1 MSDVDTILKRL
12 VADIDDA
19 MEMQGTRWSSNER
32 VAGLVQEALEQAT
45 RLIQVLY
52 ASEMSNLDQ
61 EIVSLKAKQPPVESL
76 DSILEIEQDFYKWLD
91 WNAHDMGEMGRFIRV
106 KYAKNWWSE
115 KGRQQLTSLIQTSN
129 REAVEEY
136 KKTQSTYTKYHKDY
150 YEHKR
155 KNKAQTLTKDKDEKE
170 NTL

>member
-61 EIVSLKAKQPPVESL
+61 EIMSLKA
-76 DSILEIEQDFYKWLD
+76 EI
-91 WNAHDMGEMGRFIRV
+91 
-106 KYAKNWWSE
+106 
-115 KGRQQLTSLIQTSN
+115 
-129 REAVEEY
+129 
-136 KKTQSTYTKYHKDY
+136 
-150 YEHKR
+150 KR
-155 KNKAQTLTKDKDEKE
+155 LQTLTKEDSSEKE
-170 NTL
+170 LDSN

>member
-52 ASEMSNLDQ
+52 ASEMSSLDQ
-61 EIVSLKAKQPPVESL
+61 EIVSLKAEIKRLQERKQTDLSKFDIKDKRKL
-76 DSILEIEQDFYKWLD
+76 LR
-91 WNAHDMGEMGRFIRV
+91 N
-106 KYAKNWWSE
+106 
-115 KGRQQLTSLIQTSN
+115 
-129 REAVEEY
+129 AVEPEVGHEILLASQ
-136 KKTQSTYTKYHKDY
+136 KSTG
-150 YEHKR
+150 
-155 KNKAQTLTKDKDEKE
+155 QGVL
-170 NTL
+170 L